1 MLYLNTIDVR
11 DNMVDK
17 SEKEWPDILHR
28 EGKTLMR
35 LFSNPDKNR
44 IGPAIKGEDP
54 VFYNPAMSRS
64 RTRSVLLMQYA
75 IENELLGNG
84 PIYAVDGL
92 SATGLRARRWLNE
105 LPEES
110 AERIEAT
117 IIDMNQFALDLAL
130 KTHEEFPPIHSKGEL
145 KAINGDLR
153 SAILNQGWHWVDI
166 DPYGTPTPFLDS
178 AIQSIARRGII
189 EVSATDTAAL
199 TGSSKNPL
207 LRRYGARVRN
217 DGLAH
222 DSALRVLLATV
233 GRIASKHERRIE
245 PLLSIWDSHHL
256 RVSARVIRSIE
267 GANKIEDSLGW
278 RVYSPTHEEV
288 LLSIESGL
296 HPGTN
301 LDILPMDCF
310 LPFGYPINRE
320 DDRISGPMW
329 IKNMGKKE
337 VLEFMTEERVLEMC
351 GPILT
356 KDDLLSWTEKDIEYE
371 NRRIVRS
378 VKNLANEANAIE
390 TPHHILVDYLSSW
403 LKIGSPPSPK
413 KLVKSIIDSGYC
425 ASLANYGKKPSIRT
439 DAPWDLIVKLALD
452 V

>member
-1 MLYLNTIDVR
+1 M
-11 DNMVDK
+11 
-17 SEKEWPDILHR
+17 EEWPSVIHR

-35 LFSNPDKNR
+35 LFSNPDEDKV
-44 IGPAIKGEDP
+44 GPAIKGEDP

-75 IENELLGNG
+75 IENKLLGNG

-92 SATGLRARRWLNE
+92 AATGLRARRWLNE
-105 LPEES
+105 LPKES
-110 AERIEAT
+110 AERIHAT
-117 IIDMNQFALDLAL
+117 IIDMNQYALDLAL
-130 KTHEEFPPIHSKGEL
+130 KTHEEFPPDHSKGEL
-145 KAINGDLR
+145 SAINGDLR
-153 SAILNQGWHWVDI
+153 SSILNQGWHWVDI
-166 DPYGTPTPFLDS
+166 DPYGSPTPFLDT
-178 AIQSIARRGII
+178 AIQSMARKGII

-233 GRIASKHERRIE
+233 GRVASKHERRIE
-245 PLLSIWDSHHL
+245 PLISIWDSHHL
-256 RVSARVIRSIE
+256 RVSMRVIRSIE

-288 LLSIESGL
+288 TASIKSGL
-296 HPGTN
+296 HTETS

-310 LPFGYPINRE
+310 LPLHHPINR
-320 DDRISGPMW
+320 DDERVSGPMW

-337 VLEFMTEERVLEMC
+337 VLAFMTEERVLQMC
-351 GPILT
+351 GPDPM
-356 KDDLLSWTEKDIEYE
+356 KEDLLQWTEKEFDYE
-371 NRRIVRS
+371 NRRILRS

-390 TPHHILVDYLSSW
+390 TQHHILVDYLSSW

-413 KLVKSIIDSGYC
+413 KLVKSIIEAGFS

-439 DAPWDLIVKLALD
+439 DAPWDLVVKIALEIHPPM
-452 V
+452 

>member
-1 MLYLNTIDVR
+1 M
-11 DNMVDK
+11 
-17 SEKEWPDILHR
+17 EEWPSVIHR

-35 LFSNPDKNR
+35 LFSNPDEDKV
-44 IGPAIKGEDP
+44 GPAIKGEDP

-75 IENELLGNG
+75 IENKLLGNG

-92 SATGLRARRWLNE
+92 AATGLRARRWLNE
-105 LPEES
+105 LPKES
-110 AERIEAT
+110 AERIHAT
-117 IIDMNQFALDLAL
+117 IIDMNQYALDLAL
-130 KTHEEFPPIHSKGEL
+130 KTHDEFPPDHSEGEL

-166 DPYGTPTPFLDS
+166 DPYGSPTPFLDT
-178 AIQSIARRGII
+178 AIQSMARKGII

-233 GRIASKHERRIE
+233 GRVASKHERRIE
-245 PLLSIWDSHHL
+245 PLISIWDSHHL
-256 RVSARVIRSIE
+256 RVSMRVIRSIE
-267 GANKIEDSLGW
+267 GANKIEESLGW

-288 LLSIESGL
+288 LASIKSGL
-296 HPGTN
+296 HTETS

-310 LPFGYPINRE
+310 LPLHYPIKR
-320 DDRISGPMW
+320 DDERVSGPMW

-337 VLEFMTEERVLEMC
+337 VLAFMTEERVLQMC
-351 GPILT
+351 GPDPM
-356 KDDLLSWTEKDIEYE
+356 KEDLLQWTEKEFDYE
-371 NRRIVRS
+371 NRRILRS
-378 VKNLANEANAIE
+378 VKNLADEANAIE
-390 TPHHILVDYLSSW
+390 TQHHILVDYLSSW

-413 KLVKSIIDSGYC
+413 KLVKSIIEAGFS

-439 DAPWDLIVKLALD
+439 DAPWDLVVKIALEIHPPM
-452 V
+452 

>member
-1 MLYLNTIDVR
+1 M
-11 DNMVDK
+11 
-17 SEKEWPDILHR
+17 EEWPSVIHR

-35 LFSNPDKNR
+35 LFSNPDEDKV
-44 IGPAIKGEDP
+44 GPAIKGEDP

-75 IENELLGNG
+75 IENKLLGNG

-92 SATGLRARRWLNE
+92 AATGLRARRWLNE
-105 LPEES
+105 LPKES
-110 AERIEAT
+110 AERIHAT
-117 IIDMNQFALDLAL
+117 IIDMNQYALDLAL
-130 KTHEEFPPIHSKGEL
+130 KTHDEFPPDHSEGEL

-166 DPYGTPTPFLDS
+166 DPYGSPTPFLDT
-178 AIQSIARRGII
+178 AIQSMARKGII

-233 GRIASKHERRIE
+233 GRVASKHERRIE
-245 PLLSIWDSHHL
+245 PLISIWDSHHL
-256 RVSARVIRSIE
+256 RVSMRVIRSIE
-267 GANKIEDSLGW
+267 GANKIEESLGW

-288 LLSIESGL
+288 LASIKSGL
-296 HPGTN
+296 HTETS

-310 LPFGYPINRE
+310 LPLHYPIKR
-320 DDRISGPMW
+320 DDERVSGPMW

-337 VLEFMTEERVLEMC
+337 VLAFMTEERVLQMC
-351 GPILT
+351 GPDPM
-356 KDDLLSWTEKDIEYE
+356 KEDLLQWTEKEFDYE
-371 NRRIVRS
+371 NRRILRS
-378 VKNLANEANAIE
+378 VKNLADEANAIE
-390 TPHHILVDYLSSW
+390 TQQHILVDYLSSW

-413 KLVKSIIDSGYC
+413 KLVKSIIEAGFS

-439 DAPWDLIVKLALD
+439 DAPWDLVVKIALEIHPPM
-452 V
+452 

>member
-1 MLYLNTIDVR
+1 M
-11 DNMVDK
+11 
-17 SEKEWPDILHR
+17 EEWPSVIHR

-35 LFSNPDKNR
+35 LFSNPDEDKV
-44 IGPAIKGEDP
+44 GPAIKGEDP

-75 IENELLGNG
+75 IENKLLGNG

-92 SATGLRARRWLNE
+92 AATGLRARRWLNE
-105 LPEES
+105 LPKES
-110 AERIEAT
+110 AERIHAT
-117 IIDMNQFALDLAL
+117 IIDMNQYALDLAL
-130 KTHEEFPPIHSKGEL
+130 KTHDEFPPDHSEGEL

-166 DPYGTPTPFLDS
+166 DPYGSPTPFLDT
-178 AIQSIARRGII
+178 AIQSMARKGII

-233 GRIASKHERRIE
+233 GRVASKHERRIE
-245 PLLSIWDSHHL
+245 PLISIWDSHHL
-256 RVSARVIRSIE
+256 RVSMRVIRSIE

-288 LLSIESGL
+288 LASIKSGL
-296 HPGTN
+296 HTETS

-310 LPFGYPINRE
+310 LPLHHPINR
-320 DDRISGPMW
+320 DDERVSGPMW

-337 VLEFMTEERVLEMC
+337 VLAFMTEERVLQMC
-351 GPILT
+351 GPDPM
-356 KDDLLSWTEKDIEYE
+356 KEDLLQWTEKEFDYE
-371 NRRIVRS
+371 NRRILRS

-390 TPHHILVDYLSSW
+390 TQHHILVDYLSSW

-413 KLVKSIIDSGYC
+413 KLVKSIIEAGFS

-439 DAPWDLIVKLALD
+439 DAPWDLVVKIALEIHPPM
-452 V
+452 

>member
-1 MLYLNTIDVR
+1 MEEESL
-11 DNMVDK
+11 
-17 SEKEWPDILHR
+17 EEWPSVIHR

-35 LFSNPDKNR
+35 LFSNPDEDKV
-44 IGPAIKGEDP
+44 GPAIKGEDP

-75 IENELLGNG
+75 IENKLLGNG

-92 SATGLRARRWLNE
+92 AATGLRARRWLNE
-105 LPEES
+105 LPKES
-110 AERIEAT
+110 AERIHAT
-117 IIDMNQFALDLAL
+117 IIDMNQYALDLAL
-130 KTHEEFPPIHSKGEL
+130 KTHDEFPPDHSKGEL
-145 KAINGDLR
+145 SAINGDLR

-166 DPYGTPTPFLDS
+166 DPYGSPTPFLDT
-178 AIQSIARRGII
+178 AIQSMARKGII

-233 GRIASKHERRIE
+233 GRVASKHERRIE
-245 PLLSIWDSHHL
+245 PLISIWDSHHL
-256 RVSARVIRSIE
+256 RVSMRVIRSIE

-288 LLSIESGL
+288 LASIKSGL
-296 HPGTN
+296 HTETS

-310 LPFGYPINRE
+310 LPLHHPINR
-320 DDRISGPMW
+320 DDERVSGPMW

-337 VLEFMTEERVLEMC
+337 VLAFMTEERVLQMC
-351 GPILT
+351 GPDPM
-356 KDDLLSWTEKDIEYE
+356 KEDLLKWTEKEFDYE
-371 NRRIVRS
+371 NRRILRS

-390 TPHHILVDYLSSW
+390 TQHHILVDYLSSW

-413 KLVKSIIDSGYC
+413 KLVKSIIEAGFS

-439 DAPWDLIVKLALD
+439 DAPWDLVVKIALEIHPPM
-452 V
+452 

>member
-1 MLYLNTIDVR
+1 MEEESL
-11 DNMVDK
+11 
-17 SEKEWPDILHR
+17 EEWPSVIHR
-28 EGKTLMR
+28 EGRTLMR
-35 LFSNPDKNR
+35 LFSNPDEDKV
-44 IGPAIKGEDP
+44 GPAIKGEDP

-75 IENELLGNG
+75 IENKLLGNG

-92 SATGLRARRWLNE
+92 AATGLRARRWLNE
-105 LPEES
+105 LPKES
-110 AERIEAT
+110 AERIHAT
-117 IIDMNQFALDLAL
+117 IIDMNQYALDLAL
-130 KTHEEFPPIHSKGEL
+130 KTHEEFPPDHSKGEL
-145 KAINGDLR
+145 SAINGDLR

-166 DPYGTPTPFLDS
+166 DPYGSPTPFLDT
-178 AIQSIARRGII
+178 AIQSMARKGII

-233 GRIASKHERRIE
+233 GRVASKHERRIE
-245 PLLSIWDSHHL
+245 PLISIWDSHHL
-256 RVSARVIRSIE
+256 RVSMRVIRSIE

-288 LLSIESGL
+288 LASIKSGL
-296 HPGTN
+296 HTETS

-310 LPFGYPINRE
+310 LPLHHPINR
-320 DDRISGPMW
+320 DDERVSGPMW

-337 VLEFMTEERVLEMC
+337 VLAFMTEERVLQMC
-351 GPILT
+351 GPDPM
-356 KDDLLSWTEKDIEYE
+356 KEDLLKWTEKEFDYE
-371 NRRIVRS
+371 NRRILRS

-390 TPHHILVDYLSSW
+390 TQHHILVDYLSSW

-413 KLVKSIIDSGYC
+413 KLVKSIIEAGFS

-439 DAPWDLIVKLALD
+439 DAPWDLVVKIALEIHPPM
-452 V
+452 

>member
-1 MLYLNTIDVR
+1 
-11 DNMVDK
+11 MVDG
-17 SEKEWPDILHR
+17 SVEEWPDVLHR

-35 LFSNPDKNR
+35 LFSNPDENR
-44 IGPAIKGEDP
+44 VGPAIKGENP

-75 IENELLGNG
+75 IENELIGNG

-105 LPEES
+105 LPQDS
-110 AERIEAT
+110 AERIHAT

-130 KTHEEFPPIHSKGEL
+130 KTHEEFPPIHTSGEL

-166 DPYGTPTPFLDS
+166 DPYGSPIPFLDT
-178 AIQSIARRGII
+178 AIQSIARKGII

-233 GRIASKHERRIE
+233 GRVASKHERRIE
-245 PLLSIWDSHHL
+245 PLMSIWDSHHL
-256 RVSARVIRSIE
+256 RVSVRVIRSIE
-267 GANKIEDSLGW
+267 GANKIEECLGW
-278 RVYSPTHEEV
+278 RVFSPTREEV
-288 LLSIESGL
+288 LSSIECGL
-296 HPGTN
+296 HPKTS
-301 LDILPMDCF
+301 LEIMPMHCF
-310 LPFGYPINRE
+310 LPFSYPVNKKDERF
-320 DDRISGPMW
+320 SGPMW

-337 VLEFMTEERVLEMC
+337 VLEFMTEERALKMC
-351 GPILT
+351 GPVEKKQDI
-356 KDDLLSWTEKDIEYE
+356 LSWSEKDFEYE
-371 NRRIVRS
+371 NRRIIKS
-378 VKNLANEANAIE
+378 VKHLFNEANAIE
-390 TPHHILVDYLSSW
+390 TPHHILVDSLSSW

-413 KLVKSIIDSGYC
+413 KLVSAIINSGYR
-425 ASLANYGKKPSIRT
+425 ASLANYGRKPSIRT

-452 V
+452 I

>member
-1 MLYLNTIDVR
+1 MEEESL
-11 DNMVDK
+11 
-17 SEKEWPDILHR
+17 EEWPSVIHR
-28 EGKTLMR
+28 EGRTLMR
-35 LFSNPDKNR
+35 LFSNPDEDKV
-44 IGPAIKGEDP
+44 GPAIKGEDP

-75 IENELLGNG
+75 IENKLLGNG

-92 SATGLRARRWLNE
+92 AATGLRARRWLNE
-105 LPEES
+105 LPKES
-110 AERIEAT
+110 AERIHAT
-117 IIDMNQFALDLAL
+117 IIDMNQYALDLAL
-130 KTHEEFPPIHSKGEL
+130 KTHDEFPPDHSKGEL
-145 KAINGDLR
+145 SAINGDLR

-166 DPYGTPTPFLDS
+166 DPYGSPTPFLDT
-178 AIQSIARRGII
+178 AIQSMARKGII

-233 GRIASKHERRIE
+233 GRVASKHERRIE
-245 PLLSIWDSHHL
+245 PLISIWDSHHL
-256 RVSARVIRSIE
+256 RVSMRVIRSIE

-288 LLSIESGL
+288 LASIKSGL
-296 HPGTN
+296 HTETS

-310 LPFGYPINRE
+310 LPLHHPINR
-320 DDRISGPMW
+320 DDERVSGPMW

-337 VLEFMTEERVLEMC
+337 VLAFMTEERVLQMC
-351 GPILT
+351 GPDPM
-356 KDDLLSWTEKDIEYE
+356 KEDLLKWTEKEFDYE
-371 NRRIVRS
+371 NRRILRS

-390 TPHHILVDYLSSW
+390 TQHHILVDYLSSW

-413 KLVKSIIDSGYC
+413 KLVKSIIEAGFS

-439 DAPWDLIVKLALD
+439 DAPWDLVVKIALEIHPPM
-452 V
+452 

>member
-1 MLYLNTIDVR
+1 M
-11 DNMVDK
+11 
-17 SEKEWPDILHR
+17 EEWPSVIHR

-35 LFSNPDKNR
+35 LFSNPDEDKV
-44 IGPAIKGEDP
+44 GPAIKGEDP

-75 IENELLGNG
+75 IENKLLGNG

-92 SATGLRARRWLNE
+92 AATGLRARRWLNE
-105 LPEES
+105 LPKES
-110 AERIEAT
+110 AERIHAT
-117 IIDMNQFALDLAL
+117 IIDMNQYALDLAL
-130 KTHEEFPPIHSKGEL
+130 KTHDEFPPDHSKGEL
-145 KAINGDLR
+145 SAINGDLR

-166 DPYGTPTPFLDS
+166 DPYGSPTPFLDT
-178 AIQSIARRGII
+178 AIQSMARKGII

-233 GRIASKHERRIE
+233 GRVASKHERRIE
-245 PLLSIWDSHHL
+245 PLISIWDSHHL
-256 RVSARVIRSIE
+256 RVSMRVIRSIE

-288 LLSIESGL
+288 LASIKSGL
-296 HPGTN
+296 HTETS

-310 LPFGYPINRE
+310 LPLHHPINR
-320 DDRISGPMW
+320 DDERVSGPMW

-337 VLEFMTEERVLEMC
+337 VLAFMTEERVLQMC
-351 GPILT
+351 GPDPM
-356 KDDLLSWTEKDIEYE
+356 KEDLLQWTEKEFDYE
-371 NRRIVRS
+371 NRRILRS

-390 TPHHILVDYLSSW
+390 TQHHILVDYLSSW

-413 KLVKSIIDSGYC
+413 KLVKSIIEAGFS

-439 DAPWDLIVKLALD
+439 DAPWDLVVKIALEIHPPM
-452 V
+452 

>member
-1 MLYLNTIDVR
+1 M
-11 DNMVDK
+11 
-17 SEKEWPDILHR
+17 EEWPSVIHR

-35 LFSNPDKNR
+35 LFSNPDEDKV
-44 IGPAIKGEDP
+44 GPAIKGEDP

-75 IENELLGNG
+75 IENKLLGNG

-92 SATGLRARRWLNE
+92 AATGLRARRWLNE
-105 LPEES
+105 LPKES
-110 AERIEAT
+110 AERIHAT
-117 IIDMNQFALDLAL
+117 IIDMNQYALDLAL
-130 KTHEEFPPIHSKGEL
+130 KTHDEFPPDHSEGEL

-166 DPYGTPTPFLDS
+166 DPYGSPTPFLDT
-178 AIQSIARRGII
+178 AIQSMARKGII

-233 GRIASKHERRIE
+233 GRVASKHERRIE
-245 PLLSIWDSHHL
+245 PLISIWDSHHL
-256 RVSARVIRSIE
+256 RVSMRVIRSIE
-267 GANKIEDSLGW
+267 GANKIEESLGW

-288 LLSIESGL
+288 LASIKSGL
-296 HPGTN
+296 HTETS

-310 LPFGYPINRE
+310 LPLHYPIKR
-320 DDRISGPMW
+320 DDERVSGPMW

-337 VLEFMTEERVLEMC
+337 VLAFMTEERVLQMC
-351 GPILT
+351 GPDPM
-356 KDDLLSWTEKDIEYE
+356 KEDLLQWTEKEFDYE
-371 NRRIVRS
+371 NRRILRS
-378 VKNLANEANAIE
+378 VKNLADEANAIE
-390 TPHHILVDYLSSW
+390 TQHHILVDYLSSW

-413 KLVKSIIDSGYC
+413 KLVKSIIEAGYS

-439 DAPWDLIVKLALD
+439 DAPWDLVVKIALEIHPPM
-452 V
+452 

>member
-1 MLYLNTIDVR
+1 
-11 DNMVDK
+11 MVDK
-17 SEKEWPDILHR
+17 SVDEWPDVLHR

-35 LFSNPDKNR
+35 LFSDPDENK
-44 IGPAIKGEDP
+44 IGPAIKGENP

-75 IENELLGNG
+75 IENKLLGNG

-105 LPEES
+105 LPEDS
-110 AERIEAT
+110 AKRIKAT
-117 IIDMNQFALDLAL
+117 IIDMNQFALNLAL
-130 KTHEEFPPIHSKGEL
+130 KTHEEFPPVHSEGEL

-166 DPYGTPTPFLDS
+166 DPYGSPIPFLDT
-178 AIQSIARRGII
+178 AVQSIARKGIL

-233 GRIASKHERRIE
+233 ARAAAKHERRIE
-245 PLLSIWDSHHL
+245 PLISIWDSHHL
-256 RVSARVIRSIE
+256 RVSVRVIRSIE
-267 GANKIEDSLGW
+267 GANKIEESVGW
-278 RVYSPTHEEV
+278 RVFSPTREEI
-288 LLSIESGL
+288 LASIESGL
-296 HPGTN
+296 HPKTS
-301 LDILPMDCF
+301 LDVMPIHCF
-310 LPFGYPINRE
+310 LPFGYPINRRDE
-320 DDRISGPMW
+320 RISGPMW

-337 VLEFMTEERVLEMC
+337 VLEFMTEERVLKMC
-351 GPILT
+351 APNAI
-356 KDDLLSWTEKDIEYE
+356 KDDILSWTEKDFEYE
-371 NRRIVRS
+371 NRRIVKS

-390 TPHHILVDYLSSW
+390 TPHHILVDSLSSW

-413 KLVKSIIDSGYC
+413 KLVKKISDSGYC
-425 ASLANYGKKPSIRT
+425 ASLANYGRKPSIRT

-452 V
+452 T

>member
-1 MLYLNTIDVR
+1 MISYTVG
-11 DNMVDK
+11 MEEE
-17 SEKEWPDILHR
+17 SMEEWPSVIHR

-35 LFSNPDKNR
+35 LFSNPDEDKV
-44 IGPAIKGEDP
+44 GPAIKGEDP

-75 IENELLGNG
+75 IENKLLGNG

-92 SATGLRARRWLNE
+92 AATGLRARRWLNE
-105 LPEES
+105 LPKES
-110 AERIEAT
+110 AERIHAT
-117 IIDMNQFALDLAL
+117 IIDMNQYALDLAL
-130 KTHEEFPPIHSKGEL
+130 KTHDEFPPDHSKGEL
-145 KAINGDLR
+145 SAINGDLR

-166 DPYGTPTPFLDS
+166 DPYGSPTPFLDT
-178 AIQSIARRGII
+178 AIQSMARKGII

-233 GRIASKHERRIE
+233 GRVASKHERRIE
-245 PLLSIWDSHHL
+245 PLISIWDSHHL
-256 RVSARVIRSIE
+256 RVSMRVIRSIE

-288 LLSIESGL
+288 LASIKSGL
-296 HPGTN
+296 HTETS

-310 LPFGYPINRE
+310 LPLHHPINR
-320 DDRISGPMW
+320 DDERVSGPMW

-337 VLEFMTEERVLEMC
+337 VLAFMTEERVLQMC
-351 GPILT
+351 GPDPM
-356 KDDLLSWTEKDIEYE
+356 KEDLLKWTEKEFDYE
-371 NRRIVRS
+371 NRRILRS

-390 TPHHILVDYLSSW
+390 TQHHILVDYLSSW

-413 KLVKSIIDSGYC
+413 KLVKSIIEAGFS

-439 DAPWDLIVKLALD
+439 DAPWDLVVKIALEIHPPM
-452 V
+452 

>member
-1 MLYLNTIDVR
+1 M
-11 DNMVDK
+11 
-17 SEKEWPDILHR
+17 EEWPSVIHR

-35 LFSNPDKNR
+35 LFSNPDEDKV
-44 IGPAIKGEDP
+44 GPAIKGEDP

-75 IENELLGNG
+75 IENKLLGNG

-92 SATGLRARRWLNE
+92 AATGLRARRWLNE
-105 LPEES
+105 LPKES
-110 AERIEAT
+110 AERIHAT
-117 IIDMNQFALDLAL
+117 IIDMNQYALDLAL
-130 KTHEEFPPIHSKGEL
+130 KTHDEFPPDHSKGEL
-145 KAINGDLR
+145 SAINGDLR

-166 DPYGTPTPFLDS
+166 DPYGSPTPFLDT
-178 AIQSIARRGII
+178 AIQSMARKGII

-233 GRIASKHERRIE
+233 GRVASKHERRIE
-245 PLLSIWDSHHL
+245 PLISIWDSHHL
-256 RVSARVIRSIE
+256 RVSMRVIRSIE

-288 LLSIESGL
+288 AASIKSGL
-296 HPGTN
+296 HTETS

-310 LPFGYPINRE
+310 LPLHHPINR
-320 DDRISGPMW
+320 DDERVSGPMW

-337 VLEFMTEERVLEMC
+337 VLAFMTEERVLQMC
-351 GPILT
+351 GPDPM
-356 KDDLLSWTEKDIEYE
+356 KEDLLKWTEKEFDYE
-371 NRRIVRS
+371 NRRILRS

-390 TPHHILVDYLSSW
+390 TQHHILVDYLSSW

-413 KLVKSIIDSGYC
+413 KLVKSIIEAGFS

-439 DAPWDLIVKLALD
+439 DAPWDLVVKIALEIHPPM
-452 V
+452 

>member
-1 MLYLNTIDVR
+1 M
-11 DNMVDK
+11 
-17 SEKEWPDILHR
+17 EEWPSVIHR

-35 LFSNPDKNR
+35 LFSNPDEDKV
-44 IGPAIKGEDP
+44 GPAIKGEDP

-75 IENELLGNG
+75 IENKLLGNG

-92 SATGLRARRWLNE
+92 AATGLRARRWLNE
-105 LPEES
+105 LPKES
-110 AERIEAT
+110 AERIHAT
-117 IIDMNQFALDLAL
+117 IIDMNQYALDLAL
-130 KTHEEFPPIHSKGEL
+130 KTHDEFPPDHSKGEL
-145 KAINGDLR
+145 SAINGDLR

-166 DPYGTPTPFLDS
+166 DPYGSPTPFLDT
-178 AIQSIARRGII
+178 AIQSMARKGII

-233 GRIASKHERRIE
+233 GRVASKHERRIE
-245 PLLSIWDSHHL
+245 PLISIWDSHHL
-256 RVSARVIRSIE
+256 RVSMRVIRSIE

-288 LLSIESGL
+288 AASIKSGL
-296 HPGTN
+296 HTETS

-310 LPFGYPINRE
+310 LPLHHPINR
-320 DDRISGPMW
+320 DDERVSGPMW

-337 VLEFMTEERVLEMC
+337 VLAFMTEERVLQMC
-351 GPILT
+351 GPDPM
-356 KDDLLSWTEKDIEYE
+356 KEDLLKWTEKEFDYE
-371 NRRIVRS
+371 NRRILRS

-390 TPHHILVDYLSSW
+390 TQHHILVDYLSSW

-413 KLVKSIIDSGYC
+413 KLVKSIIEAGFS
-425 ASLANYGKKPSIRT
+425 ASLANYGKKPTIRT
-439 DAPWDLIVKLALD
+439 DAPWDLVVKIALEIHPPM
-452 V
+452 

>member
-1 MLYLNTIDVR
+1 MEEESL
-11 DNMVDK
+11 
-17 SEKEWPDILHR
+17 EEWPSVIHR

-35 LFSNPDKNR
+35 LFSNPDEDKV
-44 IGPAIKGEDP
+44 GPAIKGEDP

-75 IENELLGNG
+75 IENKLLGNG

-92 SATGLRARRWLNE
+92 AATGLRARRWLNE
-105 LPEES
+105 LPKES
-110 AERIEAT
+110 AERIHAT
-117 IIDMNQFALDLAL
+117 IIDMNQYALDLAL
-130 KTHEEFPPIHSKGEL
+130 KTHDEFPPDHSKGEL
-145 KAINGDLR
+145 SAINGDLR

-166 DPYGTPTPFLDS
+166 DPYGSPTPFLDT
-178 AIQSIARRGII
+178 AIQSMARKGII

-233 GRIASKHERRIE
+233 GRVASKHERRIE
-245 PLLSIWDSHHL
+245 PLISIWDSHHL
-256 RVSARVIRSIE
+256 RVSMRVIRSIE

-288 LLSIESGL
+288 LASIKSGL
-296 HPGTN
+296 HTETS

-310 LPFGYPINRE
+310 LPLHHPINR
-320 DDRISGPMW
+320 DDERVSGPMW

-337 VLEFMTEERVLEMC
+337 VLAFMTEERVLQMC
-351 GPILT
+351 GPDPM
-356 KDDLLSWTEKDIEYE
+356 KEDLLQWTEKEFDYE
-371 NRRIVRS
+371 NRRILRS

-390 TPHHILVDYLSSW
+390 TQHHILVDYLSSW

-413 KLVKSIIDSGYC
+413 KLVKSIIEAGFS

-439 DAPWDLIVKLALD
+439 DAPWDLVVKIALEIHPPM
-452 V
+452 

>member
-1 MLYLNTIDVR
+1 M
-11 DNMVDK
+11 
-17 SEKEWPDILHR
+17 EEWPSVIHR

-35 LFSNPDKNR
+35 LFSNPDEDKV
-44 IGPAIKGEDP
+44 GPAIKGEDP

-75 IENELLGNG
+75 IENKLLGNG

-92 SATGLRARRWLNE
+92 AATGLRARRWLNE
-105 LPEES
+105 LPKES
-110 AERIEAT
+110 AERIHAT
-117 IIDMNQFALDLAL
+117 IIDMNQYALDLAL
-130 KTHEEFPPIHSKGEL
+130 KTHDEFPPDHSEGEL

-166 DPYGTPTPFLDS
+166 DPYGSPTPFLDT
-178 AIQSIARRGII
+178 AIQSMARKGII

-233 GRIASKHERRIE
+233 GRVASKHERRIE
-245 PLLSIWDSHHL
+245 PLISIWDSHHL
-256 RVSARVIRSIE
+256 RVSMRVIRSIE
-267 GANKIEDSLGW
+267 GANKIEESLGW

-288 LLSIESGL
+288 LASIKSGL
-296 HPGTN
+296 HTETS

-310 LPFGYPINRE
+310 LPLHYPINR
-320 DDRISGPMW
+320 DDERVSGPMW

-337 VLEFMTEERVLEMC
+337 VLAFMTEERVLQMC
-351 GPILT
+351 GPDPM
-356 KDDLLSWTEKDIEYE
+356 KEDLLQWTEKEFDYE
-371 NRRIVRS
+371 NRRILRS
-378 VKNLANEANAIE
+378 VKNLADEANAIE
-390 TPHHILVDYLSSW
+390 TQHHILVDYLSSW

-413 KLVKSIIDSGYC
+413 KLVKSIIEAGFS

-439 DAPWDLIVKLALD
+439 DAPWDLIVKIALEIHPPM
-452 V
+452 

>member
-1 MLYLNTIDVR
+1 M
-11 DNMVDK
+11 
-17 SEKEWPDILHR
+17 EEWPSVIHR

-35 LFSNPDKNR
+35 LFSNPDEDKV
-44 IGPAIKGEDP
+44 GPAIKGEDP

-75 IENELLGNG
+75 IENKLLGNG

-92 SATGLRARRWLNE
+92 AATGLRARRWLNE
-105 LPEES
+105 LPKES
-110 AERIEAT
+110 AERIHAT
-117 IIDMNQFALDLAL
+117 IIDMNQYALDLAL
-130 KTHEEFPPIHSKGEL
+130 KTHDEFPPDHSEGEL

-166 DPYGTPTPFLDS
+166 DPYGSPTPFLDT
-178 AIQSIARRGII
+178 AIQSMARKGII

-233 GRIASKHERRIE
+233 GRVASKHERRIE
-245 PLLSIWDSHHL
+245 PLISIWDSHHL
-256 RVSARVIRSIE
+256 RVSMRVIRSIE

-288 LLSIESGL
+288 LASIKSGL
-296 HPGTN
+296 HTETS

-310 LPFGYPINRE
+310 LPLHHPINR
-320 DDRISGPMW
+320 DDERVSGPMW

-337 VLEFMTEERVLEMC
+337 VLAFMTEERVLQMC
-351 GPILT
+351 GPDPM
-356 KDDLLSWTEKDIEYE
+356 KEDLLKWTEKEFDYE
-371 NRRIVRS
+371 NRRILRS

-390 TPHHILVDYLSSW
+390 TQHHILVDYLSSW

-413 KLVKSIIDSGYC
+413 KLVKSIIEAGFS

-439 DAPWDLIVKLALD
+439 DAPWDLVVKIALEIHPPM
-452 V
+452 

>member
-1 MLYLNTIDVR
+1 MEEESL
-11 DNMVDK
+11 
-17 SEKEWPDILHR
+17 EEWPSVIHR
-28 EGKTLMR
+28 EGRTLMR
-35 LFSNPDKNR
+35 LFSNPDEDKV
-44 IGPAIKGEDP
+44 GPAIKGEDP

-75 IENELLGNG
+75 IENKLLGNG

-92 SATGLRARRWLNE
+92 AATGLRARRWLNE
-105 LPEES
+105 LPKES
-110 AERIEAT
+110 AERIHAT
-117 IIDMNQFALDLAL
+117 IIDMNQYALDLAL
-130 KTHEEFPPIHSKGEL
+130 KTHDEFPPDHSKGEL
-145 KAINGDLR
+145 SAINGDLR

-166 DPYGTPTPFLDS
+166 DPYGSPTPFLDT
-178 AIQSIARRGII
+178 AIQSMARKGII

-233 GRIASKHERRIE
+233 GRVASKHERRIE
-245 PLLSIWDSHHL
+245 PLISIWDSHHL
-256 RVSARVIRSIE
+256 RVSMRVIRSIE

-288 LLSIESGL
+288 LASIKSGL
-296 HPGTN
+296 HTETS

-310 LPFGYPINRE
+310 LPLHHPINR
-320 DDRISGPMW
+320 DDERVSGPMW

-337 VLEFMTEERVLEMC
+337 VLAFMTEERVLQMC
-351 GPILT
+351 GPDPM
-356 KDDLLSWTEKDIEYE
+356 KEDLLQWTEKEFDYE
-371 NRRIVRS
+371 NRRILRS

-390 TPHHILVDYLSSW
+390 TQHHILVDYLSSW

-413 KLVKSIIDSGYC
+413 KLVKSIIEAGFS

-439 DAPWDLIVKLALD
+439 DAPWDLVVKIALEIHPPM
-452 V
+452 

>member
-1 MLYLNTIDVR
+1 MEEESL
-11 DNMVDK
+11 
-17 SEKEWPDILHR
+17 EEWPSVIHR

-35 LFSNPDKNR
+35 LFSNPDEDKV
-44 IGPAIKGEDP
+44 GPAIKGEDP

-75 IENELLGNG
+75 IENKLLGNG

-92 SATGLRARRWLNE
+92 AATGLRARRWLNE
-105 LPEES
+105 LPKES
-110 AERIEAT
+110 AERIHAT
-117 IIDMNQFALDLAL
+117 IIDMNQYALDLAL
-130 KTHEEFPPIHSKGEL
+130 KTHEEFPPDHSKGEL
-145 KAINGDLR
+145 SAINGDLR

-166 DPYGTPTPFLDS
+166 DPYGSPTPFLDT
-178 AIQSIARRGII
+178 AIQSMARKGII

-233 GRIASKHERRIE
+233 GRVASKHERRIE
-245 PLLSIWDSHHL
+245 PLISIWDSHHL
-256 RVSARVIRSIE
+256 RVSMRVIRSIE

-288 LLSIESGL
+288 LASIKSGL
-296 HPGTN
+296 HTETS

-310 LPFGYPINRE
+310 LPLHHPINR
-320 DDRISGPMW
+320 DDERVSGPMW

-337 VLEFMTEERVLEMC
+337 VLAFMTEERVLQMC
-351 GPILT
+351 GPDPM
-356 KDDLLSWTEKDIEYE
+356 KEDLLQWTEKEFDYE
-371 NRRIVRS
+371 NRRILRS

-390 TPHHILVDYLSSW
+390 TQHHILVDYLSSW

-413 KLVKSIIDSGYC
+413 KLVKSIIEAGFS

-439 DAPWDLIVKLALD
+439 DAPWDLVVKIALEIHPPM
-452 V
+452 

>member
-1 MLYLNTIDVR
+1 M
-11 DNMVDK
+11 
-17 SEKEWPDILHR
+17 EEWPSVIHR

-35 LFSNPDKNR
+35 LFSNPDEDKV
-44 IGPAIKGEDP
+44 GPAIKGEDP

-75 IENELLGNG
+75 IENKLLGNG

-92 SATGLRARRWLNE
+92 AATGLRARRWLNE
-105 LPEES
+105 LPKES
-110 AERIEAT
+110 AERIHAT
-117 IIDMNQFALDLAL
+117 IIDMNQYALDLAL
-130 KTHEEFPPIHSKGEL
+130 KTHDEFPPDHSEGEL

-166 DPYGTPTPFLDS
+166 DPYGSPTPFLDT
-178 AIQSIARRGII
+178 AIQSMARKGII

-233 GRIASKHERRIE
+233 GRVASKHERRIE
-245 PLLSIWDSHHL
+245 PLISIWDSHHL
-256 RVSARVIRSIE
+256 RVSMRVIRSIE
-267 GANKIEDSLGW
+267 GANKIEESLGW

-288 LLSIESGL
+288 LASIKSGL
-296 HPGTN
+296 HTETS

-310 LPFGYPINRE
+310 LPLHYPIKR
-320 DDRISGPMW
+320 DDERVSGPMW

-337 VLEFMTEERVLEMC
+337 VLAFMTEERVLQMC
-351 GPILT
+351 GPDPM
-356 KDDLLSWTEKDIEYE
+356 KEDLLQWTEKEFDYE
-371 NRRIVRS
+371 NRRILRS

-390 TPHHILVDYLSSW
+390 TQHHILVDYLSSW

-413 KLVKSIIDSGYC
+413 KLVKSIIEAGFS

-439 DAPWDLIVKLALD
+439 DAPWDLVVKIALEIHPPM
-452 V
+452 

>member
-1 MLYLNTIDVR
+1 M
-11 DNMVDK
+11 
-17 SEKEWPDILHR
+17 EEWPSVIHR

-35 LFSNPDKNR
+35 LFSNPDEDKV
-44 IGPAIKGEDP
+44 GPAIKGEDP

-75 IENELLGNG
+75 IENKLLGNG

-92 SATGLRARRWLNE
+92 AATGLRARRWLNE
-105 LPEES
+105 LPKES
-110 AERIEAT
+110 AERIHAT
-117 IIDMNQFALDLAL
+117 IIDMNQYALDLAL
-130 KTHEEFPPIHSKGEL
+130 KTHDEFPPDHSKGEL
-145 KAINGDLR
+145 SAINGDLR

-166 DPYGTPTPFLDS
+166 DPYGSPTPFLDT
-178 AIQSIARRGII
+178 AIQSMARKGII

-233 GRIASKHERRIE
+233 GRVASKHERRIE
-245 PLLSIWDSHHL
+245 PLISIWDSHHL
-256 RVSARVIRSIE
+256 RVSMRVIRSIE

-288 LLSIESGL
+288 LASIKSGL
-296 HPGTN
+296 HTETS

-310 LPFGYPINRE
+310 LPLHHPINR
-320 DDRISGPMW
+320 DDERVSGPMW

-337 VLEFMTEERVLEMC
+337 VLAFMTEERVLQMC
-351 GPILT
+351 GPDPM
-356 KDDLLSWTEKDIEYE
+356 KEDLLKWTEKEFDYE
-371 NRRIVRS
+371 NRRILRS

-390 TPHHILVDYLSSW
+390 TQHHILVDYLSSW

-413 KLVKSIIDSGYC
+413 KLVKSIIEAGFS

-439 DAPWDLIVKLALD
+439 DAPWDLVVKIALEIHPPM
-452 V
+452 

>member
-1 MLYLNTIDVR
+1 M
-11 DNMVDK
+11 
-17 SEKEWPDILHR
+17 EEWPSVIHR
-28 EGKTLMR
+28 EGRTLMR
-35 LFSNPDKNR
+35 LFSNPDEDKV
-44 IGPAIKGEDP
+44 GPAIKGEDP

-75 IENELLGNG
+75 IENKLLGNG

-92 SATGLRARRWLNE
+92 AATGLRARRWLNE
-105 LPEES
+105 LPKES
-110 AERIEAT
+110 AERIHAT
-117 IIDMNQFALDLAL
+117 IIDMNQYALDLAL
-130 KTHEEFPPIHSKGEL
+130 KTHEEFPPDHSKGEL
-145 KAINGDLR
+145 SAINGDLR

-166 DPYGTPTPFLDS
+166 DPYGSPTPFLDT
-178 AIQSIARRGII
+178 AIQSMARKGII

-233 GRIASKHERRIE
+233 GRVASKHERRIE
-245 PLLSIWDSHHL
+245 PLISIWDSHHL
-256 RVSARVIRSIE
+256 RVSMRVIRSIE

-288 LLSIESGL
+288 LASIKSGL
-296 HPGTN
+296 HTETS

-310 LPFGYPINRE
+310 LPLHHPINR
-320 DDRISGPMW
+320 DDERVSGPMW

-337 VLEFMTEERVLEMC
+337 VLAFMTEERVLQMC
-351 GPILT
+351 GPDPM
-356 KDDLLSWTEKDIEYE
+356 KEDLLQWTEKEFDYE
-371 NRRIVRS
+371 NRRILRS

-390 TPHHILVDYLSSW
+390 TQHHILVDYLSSW

-413 KLVKSIIDSGYC
+413 KLVKSIIEAGFS

-439 DAPWDLIVKLALD
+439 DAPWDLVVKIALEIHPPM
-452 V
+452 

>member
-1 MLYLNTIDVR
+1 
-11 DNMVDK
+11 MVDK
-17 SEKEWPDILHR
+17 SVDEWPDVLHR

-35 LFSNPDKNR
+35 LFSDPDENK
-44 IGPAIKGEDP
+44 IGPAIKGENP

-75 IENELLGNG
+75 IENKLLGNG

-105 LPEES
+105 LPQDS
-110 AERIEAT
+110 AKRIRAT
-117 IIDMNQFALDLAL
+117 IIDMNQFALNLAL
-130 KTHEEFPPIHSKGEL
+130 KTHEEFPPVHSEGEL

-153 SAILNQGWHWVDI
+153 SAILNQGWQWVDI
-166 DPYGTPTPFLDS
+166 DPYGSPIPFLDT
-178 AIQSIARRGII
+178 AVQSIARKGIL

-233 GRIASKHERRIE
+233 GRAASKHERRIE
-245 PLLSIWDSHHL
+245 PLISIWDSHHL
-256 RVSARVIRSIE
+256 RVSVRVIRSIE
-267 GANKIEDSLGW
+267 GANKIEESVGW
-278 RVYSPTHEEV
+278 RVFSPTREEI
-288 LLSIESGL
+288 LASIESGL
-296 HPGTN
+296 HPKTS
-301 LDILPMDCF
+301 LDVMPIHCF
-310 LPFGYPINRE
+310 LPFGYPINRRDE
-320 DDRISGPMW
+320 RISGPMW

-337 VLEFMTEERVLEMC
+337 VLEFMTEDRVLKMC
-351 GPILT
+351 APNAI
-356 KDDLLSWTEKDIEYE
+356 KDDILSWTEKDFEYE
-371 NRRIVRS
+371 NRRIVKS

-390 TPHHILVDYLSSW
+390 TPHHILVDSLSSW

-413 KLVKSIIDSGYC
+413 KLVKGIMDYGYC
-425 ASLANYGKKPSIRT
+425 ASLTNYGRKPSIRT

-452 V
+452 T

>member
-1 MLYLNTIDVR
+1 M
-11 DNMVDK
+11 
-17 SEKEWPDILHR
+17 EEWPSVIHR

-35 LFSNPDKNR
+35 LFSNPDEDKV
-44 IGPAIKGEDP
+44 GPAIKGEDP

-75 IENELLGNG
+75 IENKLLGNG

-92 SATGLRARRWLNE
+92 AATGLRARRWLNE
-105 LPEES
+105 LPKES
-110 AERIEAT
+110 AERIHAT
-117 IIDMNQFALDLAL
+117 IIDMNQYALDLAL
-130 KTHEEFPPIHSKGEL
+130 KTHEEFPPDHSKGEL
-145 KAINGDLR
+145 SAINGDLR

-166 DPYGTPTPFLDS
+166 DPYGSPTPFLDT
-178 AIQSIARRGII
+178 AIQSMARKGII

-233 GRIASKHERRIE
+233 GRVASKHERRIE
-245 PLLSIWDSHHL
+245 PLISIWDSHHL
-256 RVSARVIRSIE
+256 RVSMRVIRSIE

-288 LLSIESGL
+288 LASIKSGL
-296 HPGTN
+296 HTETS

-310 LPFGYPINRE
+310 LPLHHPINR
-320 DDRISGPMW
+320 DDERVSGPMW

-337 VLEFMTEERVLEMC
+337 VLAFMTEERVLQMC
-351 GPILT
+351 GPDPM
-356 KDDLLSWTEKDIEYE
+356 KEDLLKWTEKEFDYE
-371 NRRIVRS
+371 NRRILRS

-390 TPHHILVDYLSSW
+390 TQHHILVDYLSSW

-413 KLVKSIIDSGYC
+413 KLVKSIIEAGFS

-439 DAPWDLIVKLALD
+439 DAPWDLVVKIALEIHPPM
-452 V
+452 

>member
-1 MLYLNTIDVR
+1 M
-11 DNMVDK
+11 
-17 SEKEWPDILHR
+17 EEWPSVIHR
-28 EGKTLMR
+28 EGRTLMR
-35 LFSNPDKNR
+35 LFSNPDEDKV
-44 IGPAIKGEDP
+44 GPAIKGEDP

-75 IENELLGNG
+75 IENKLLGNG

-92 SATGLRARRWLNE
+92 AATGLRARRWLNE
-105 LPEES
+105 LPKES
-110 AERIEAT
+110 AERIHAT
-117 IIDMNQFALDLAL
+117 IIDMNQYALDLAL
-130 KTHEEFPPIHSKGEL
+130 KTHEEFPPDHSKGEL
-145 KAINGDLR
+145 SAINGDLR

-166 DPYGTPTPFLDS
+166 DPYGSPTPFLDT
-178 AIQSIARRGII
+178 AIQSMARKGII

-233 GRIASKHERRIE
+233 GRVASKHERRIE
-245 PLLSIWDSHHL
+245 PLISIWDSHHL
-256 RVSARVIRSIE
+256 RVSMRVIRSIE

-288 LLSIESGL
+288 VASIKSGL
-296 HPGTN
+296 HTETS

-310 LPFGYPINRE
+310 LPLHHPINR
-320 DDRISGPMW
+320 DDERVSGPMW

-337 VLEFMTEERVLEMC
+337 VLAFMTEERVLQMC
-351 GPILT
+351 GPDPM
-356 KDDLLSWTEKDIEYE
+356 KEDLLKWTEKEFDYE
-371 NRRIVRS
+371 NRRILRS

-390 TPHHILVDYLSSW
+390 TQHHILVDYLSSW

-413 KLVKSIIDSGYC
+413 KLVKSIIEAGFS

-439 DAPWDLIVKLALD
+439 DAPWDLVVKIALEIHPPM
-452 V
+452 

>member
-1 MLYLNTIDVR
+1 
-11 DNMVDK
+11 MVDK
-17 SEKEWPDILHR
+17 SVDEWPDVLHR

-35 LFSNPDKNR
+35 LFSDPDENK
-44 IGPAIKGEDP
+44 IGPAIKGENP

-105 LPEES
+105 LPQDS
-110 AERIEAT
+110 AKRIKAT
-117 IIDMNQFALDLAL
+117 IIDMNQFALNLAL
-130 KTHEEFPPIHSKGEL
+130 KTHEEFPPVHSKGEL

-153 SAILNQGWHWVDI
+153 SVILNQGWHWVDI
-166 DPYGTPTPFLDS
+166 DPYGSPIPFLDT
-178 AIQSIARRGII
+178 AVQSIARKGIL

-233 GRIASKHERRIE
+233 GRAASKHERRIE
-245 PLLSIWDSHHL
+245 PLISIWDSHHL
-256 RVSARVIRSIE
+256 RVSVRVIRSIE
-267 GANKIEDSLGW
+267 GANKIEESLGW
-278 RVYSPTHEEV
+278 RVFSPTREEI
-288 LLSIESGL
+288 LASIESGL
-296 HPGTN
+296 HPKTS
-301 LDILPMDCF
+301 LDLMPIHCF
-310 LPFGYPINRE
+310 LPFSYPINRRDE
-320 DDRISGPMW
+320 RISGPMW

-351 GPILT
+351 APNAI
-356 KDDLLSWTEKDIEYE
+356 KDDILSWTEKDFEYE
-371 NRRIVRS
+371 NRRIVKS
-378 VKNLANEANAIE
+378 VKNLANEAQGIE
-390 TPHHILVDYLSSW
+390 TPHHILVDSLSSW

-413 KLVKSIIDSGYC
+413 KLVERISDSGYC
-425 ASLANYGKKPSIRT
+425 ASLANYGRKPSIRT

-452 V
+452 T

>member
-1 MLYLNTIDVR
+1 M
-11 DNMVDK
+11 
-17 SEKEWPDILHR
+17 EEWPSVIHR

-35 LFSNPDKNR
+35 LFSNPDEDKV
-44 IGPAIKGEDP
+44 GPAIKGEDP

-75 IENELLGNG
+75 IENKLLGNG

-92 SATGLRARRWLNE
+92 AATGLRARRWLNE
-105 LPEES
+105 LPKES
-110 AERIEAT
+110 AERIHAT
-117 IIDMNQFALDLAL
+117 IIDMNQYSLDLAL
-130 KTHEEFPPIHSKGEL
+130 KTHDEFPPDHSKGEL
-145 KAINGDLR
+145 SAINGDLR

-166 DPYGTPTPFLDS
+166 DPYGSPTPFLDT
-178 AIQSIARRGII
+178 AIQSMARKGII

-233 GRIASKHERRIE
+233 GRVASKHERRIE
-245 PLLSIWDSHHL
+245 PLISIWDSHHL
-256 RVSARVIRSIE
+256 RVSMRVIRSIE

-288 LLSIESGL
+288 LASIKSGL
-296 HPGTN
+296 HTETS

-310 LPFGYPINRE
+310 LPLHHPINR
-320 DDRISGPMW
+320 DDERVSGPMW

-337 VLEFMTEERVLEMC
+337 VLAFMTEERVLQMC
-351 GPILT
+351 GPDPM
-356 KDDLLSWTEKDIEYE
+356 KEDLLKWTEKEFDYE
-371 NRRIVRS
+371 NRRILRS

-390 TPHHILVDYLSSW
+390 TQHHILVDYLSSW

-413 KLVKSIIDSGYC
+413 KLVKSIIEAGFS

-439 DAPWDLIVKLALD
+439 DAPWDLVVKIALEIHPPM
-452 V
+452 

>member
-1 MLYLNTIDVR
+1 M
-11 DNMVDK
+11 
-17 SEKEWPDILHR
+17 EEWPSVIHR
-28 EGKTLMR
+28 EGRTLMR
-35 LFSNPDKNR
+35 LFSNPDEDKV
-44 IGPAIKGEDP
+44 GPAIKGEDP

-75 IENELLGNG
+75 IENKLLGNG

-92 SATGLRARRWLNE
+92 AATGLRARRWLNE
-105 LPEES
+105 LPKES
-110 AERIEAT
+110 AERIHAT
-117 IIDMNQFALDLAL
+117 IIDMNQYALDLAL
-130 KTHEEFPPIHSKGEL
+130 KTHDEFPPDHSEGEL

-166 DPYGTPTPFLDS
+166 DPYGSPTPFLDT
-178 AIQSIARRGII
+178 AIQSMARKGII

-233 GRIASKHERRIE
+233 GRVASKHERRIE
-245 PLLSIWDSHHL
+245 PLISIWDSHHL
-256 RVSARVIRSIE
+256 RVSMRVIRSIE
-267 GANKIEDSLGW
+267 GANKIEESLGW

-288 LLSIESGL
+288 LASIKSGL
-296 HPGTN
+296 HTETS

-310 LPFGYPINRE
+310 LPLHYPIKR
-320 DDRISGPMW
+320 DDERVSGPMW

-337 VLEFMTEERVLEMC
+337 VLAFMTEERVLQMC
-351 GPILT
+351 GPDPM
-356 KDDLLSWTEKDIEYE
+356 KEDLLQWTEKEFDYE
-371 NRRIVRS
+371 NRRILRS
-378 VKNLANEANAIE
+378 VKNLADEANAIE
-390 TPHHILVDYLSSW
+390 TQHHILVDYLSSW

-413 KLVKSIIDSGYC
+413 KLVKSIIEAGFS

-439 DAPWDLIVKLALD
+439 DAPWDLVVKIALEIHPPM
-452 V
+452 

>member
-1 MLYLNTIDVR
+1 M
-11 DNMVDK
+11 
-17 SEKEWPDILHR
+17 EEWPSVIHR

-35 LFSNPDKNR
+35 LFSNPDEDKV
-44 IGPAIKGEDP
+44 GPAIKGEDP

-75 IENELLGNG
+75 IENKLLGNG

-92 SATGLRARRWLNE
+92 AATGLRARRWLNE
-105 LPEES
+105 LPKES
-110 AERIEAT
+110 AERIHAT
-117 IIDMNQFALDLAL
+117 IIDMNQYALDLAL
-130 KTHEEFPPIHSKGEL
+130 KTHDEFPPDHSEGEL

-166 DPYGTPTPFLDS
+166 DPYGSPTPFLDT
-178 AIQSIARRGII
+178 AIQSMARKGII

-233 GRIASKHERRIE
+233 GRVASKHERRIE
-245 PLLSIWDSHHL
+245 PLISIWDSHHL
-256 RVSARVIRSIE
+256 RVSMRVIRSIE
-267 GANKIEDSLGW
+267 GANKIEESLGW

-288 LLSIESGL
+288 LASIKSGL
-296 HPGTN
+296 HTETS

-310 LPFGYPINRE
+310 LPLHYPINR
-320 DDRISGPMW
+320 DDERVSGPMW

-337 VLEFMTEERVLEMC
+337 VLAFMTEERVLQMC
-351 GPILT
+351 GPNPM
-356 KDDLLSWTEKDIEYE
+356 KEDLLQWTEKEFDYE
-371 NRRIVRS
+371 NRRILRS

-390 TPHHILVDYLSSW
+390 TQHHILVDYLSSW

-413 KLVKSIIDSGYC
+413 KLVKSIIEAGFS

-439 DAPWDLIVKLALD
+439 DAPWDLVVKIALEIHPPM
-452 V
+452 

>member
-1 MLYLNTIDVR
+1 M
-11 DNMVDK
+11 
-17 SEKEWPDILHR
+17 EEWPSVIHR

-35 LFSNPDKNR
+35 LFSNPDEDKV
-44 IGPAIKGEDP
+44 GPAIKGEDP

-75 IENELLGNG
+75 IENKLLGNG

-92 SATGLRARRWLNE
+92 AATGLRARRWLNE
-105 LPEES
+105 LPKES
-110 AERIEAT
+110 AERIHAT
-117 IIDMNQFALDLAL
+117 IIDMNQYALDLAL
-130 KTHEEFPPIHSKGEL
+130 KTHDEFPPDHSEGEL

-166 DPYGTPTPFLDS
+166 DPYGSPTPFLDT
-178 AIQSIARRGII
+178 AIQSMARKGII

-233 GRIASKHERRIE
+233 GRVASKHERRIE
-245 PLLSIWDSHHL
+245 PLISIWDSHHL
-256 RVSARVIRSIE
+256 RVSMRIIRSIE
-267 GANKIEDSLGW
+267 GANKIEESLGW

-288 LLSIESGL
+288 VASIKSGL
-296 HPGTN
+296 HTETS

-310 LPFGYPINRE
+310 LPLHHPINR
-320 DDRISGPMW
+320 DDERVSGPMW

-337 VLEFMTEERVLEMC
+337 VLAFMTEERVLQMC
-351 GPILT
+351 GPDPM
-356 KDDLLSWTEKDIEYE
+356 KEDLLKWTEKEFDYE
-371 NRRIVRS
+371 NRRILRS
-378 VKNLANEANAIE
+378 VKNLADEANAIE
-390 TPHHILVDYLSSW
+390 TQHHILVDYLSSW

-413 KLVKSIIDSGYC
+413 KLVKSIIEAGFS

-439 DAPWDLIVKLALD
+439 DAPWDLVVKIALEIHPPM
-452 V
+452 

>member
-1 MLYLNTIDVR
+1 M
-11 DNMVDK
+11 
-17 SEKEWPDILHR
+17 EEWPSVIHR
-28 EGKTLMR
+28 EGRTLMR
-35 LFSNPDKNR
+35 LFSNPDEDKV
-44 IGPAIKGEDP
+44 GPAIKGEDP

-75 IENELLGNG
+75 IENKLLGNG

-92 SATGLRARRWLNE
+92 AATGLRARRWLNE
-105 LPEES
+105 LPKES
-110 AERIEAT
+110 AERIHAT
-117 IIDMNQFALDLAL
+117 IIDMNQYALDLAL
-130 KTHEEFPPIHSKGEL
+130 KTHDEFPPDHSKGEL
-145 KAINGDLR
+145 SAINGDLR

-166 DPYGTPTPFLDS
+166 DPYGSPTPFLDT
-178 AIQSIARRGII
+178 AIQSMARKGII

-233 GRIASKHERRIE
+233 GRVASKHERRIE
-245 PLLSIWDSHHL
+245 PLISIWDSHHL
-256 RVSARVIRSIE
+256 RVSMRVIRSIE

-288 LLSIESGL
+288 LASIKSGL
-296 HPGTN
+296 HTETS

-310 LPFGYPINRE
+310 LPLHHPINR
-320 DDRISGPMW
+320 DDERVSGPMW

-337 VLEFMTEERVLEMC
+337 VLAFMTEERVLQMC
-351 GPILT
+351 GPDPM
-356 KDDLLSWTEKDIEYE
+356 KEDLLKWTEKEFDYE
-371 NRRIVRS
+371 NRRILRS

-390 TPHHILVDYLSSW
+390 TQHHILVDYLSSW

-413 KLVKSIIDSGYC
+413 KLVKSIIEAGFS

-439 DAPWDLIVKLALD
+439 DAPWDLVVKIALEIHPPM
-452 V
+452 

>member
-1 MLYLNTIDVR
+1 M
-11 DNMVDK
+11 
-17 SEKEWPDILHR
+17 EEWPSVIHR

-35 LFSNPDKNR
+35 LFSNPDEDKV
-44 IGPAIKGEDP
+44 GPAIKGEDP

-75 IENELLGNG
+75 IENKLLGNG

-92 SATGLRARRWLNE
+92 AATGLRARRWLNE
-105 LPEES
+105 LPKES
-110 AERIEAT
+110 AERIHAT
-117 IIDMNQFALDLAL
+117 IIDMNQYALDLAL
-130 KTHEEFPPIHSKGEL
+130 KTHDEFPPDHSEGEL

-166 DPYGTPTPFLDS
+166 DPYGSPTPFLDT
-178 AIQSIARRGII
+178 AIQSMARKGII

-233 GRIASKHERRIE
+233 GRVASKHERRIE
-245 PLLSIWDSHHL
+245 PLISIWDSHHL
-256 RVSARVIRSIE
+256 RVSMRVIRSIE
-267 GANKIEDSLGW
+267 GANKIEESLGW
-278 RVYSPTHEEV
+278 RVCSPTHEEV
-288 LLSIESGL
+288 LASIKSGL
-296 HPGTN
+296 HTETS

-310 LPFGYPINRE
+310 LPLHYPIKR
-320 DDRISGPMW
+320 DDERVSGPMW

-337 VLEFMTEERVLEMC
+337 VLAFMTEERVLQMC
-351 GPILT
+351 GPDPM
-356 KDDLLSWTEKDIEYE
+356 KEDLLQWTEKEFDYE
-371 NRRIVRS
+371 NRRILRS
-378 VKNLANEANAIE
+378 VKNLADEANAIE
-390 TPHHILVDYLSSW
+390 TQHHILVDYLSSW

-413 KLVKSIIDSGYC
+413 KLVKSIIEAGFS

-439 DAPWDLIVKLALD
+439 DAPWDLVVKIALEIHPPM
-452 V
+452 

>member
-1 MLYLNTIDVR
+1 M
-11 DNMVDK
+11 
-17 SEKEWPDILHR
+17 EEWPSVIHR
-28 EGKTLMR
+28 EGRTLMR
-35 LFSNPDKNR
+35 LFSNPDEDKV
-44 IGPAIKGEDP
+44 GPAIKGEDP

-75 IENELLGNG
+75 IENKLLGNG

-92 SATGLRARRWLNE
+92 AATGLRARRWLNE
-105 LPEES
+105 LPKES
-110 AERIEAT
+110 AERIHAT
-117 IIDMNQFALDLAL
+117 IIDMNQYALDLAL
-130 KTHEEFPPIHSKGEL
+130 KTHEEFPPDHSKGEL
-145 KAINGDLR
+145 SAINGDLR

-166 DPYGTPTPFLDS
+166 DPYGSPTPFLDT
-178 AIQSIARRGII
+178 AIQSMARKGII

-233 GRIASKHERRIE
+233 GRVASKHERRIE
-245 PLLSIWDSHHL
+245 PLISIWDSHHL
-256 RVSARVIRSIE
+256 RVSMRVIRSIE

-288 LLSIESGL
+288 LASIKSGL
-296 HPGTN
+296 HTETS

-310 LPFGYPINRE
+310 LPLHHPINR
-320 DDRISGPMW
+320 DDERVSGPMW

-337 VLEFMTEERVLEMC
+337 VLAFMTEERVLQMC
-351 GPILT
+351 GPDPM
-356 KDDLLSWTEKDIEYE
+356 KEDLLKWTEKEFDYE
-371 NRRIVRS
+371 NRRILRS
-378 VKNLANEANAIE
+378 VKNLADEANAIE
-390 TPHHILVDYLSSW
+390 TQQHILVDYLSSW

-413 KLVKSIIDSGYC
+413 KLVKSIIEAGFS

-439 DAPWDLIVKLALD
+439 DAPWDLVVKIALEIHPPM
-452 V
+452 

>member
-1 MLYLNTIDVR
+1 M
-11 DNMVDK
+11 
-17 SEKEWPDILHR
+17 EEWPSVIHR
-28 EGKTLMR
+28 EGRTLMR
-35 LFSNPDKNR
+35 LFSNPDEDKV
-44 IGPAIKGEDP
+44 GPAIKGEDP

-75 IENELLGNG
+75 IENKLLGNG

-92 SATGLRARRWLNE
+92 AATGLRARRWLNE
-105 LPEES
+105 LPKES
-110 AERIEAT
+110 AERIHAT
-117 IIDMNQFALDLAL
+117 IIDMNQYALDLAL
-130 KTHEEFPPIHSKGEL
+130 KTHEEFPPDHSKGEL
-145 KAINGDLR
+145 SAINGDLR

-166 DPYGTPTPFLDS
+166 DPYGSPTPFLDT
-178 AIQSIARRGII
+178 AIQSMARKGII

-233 GRIASKHERRIE
+233 GRVASKHERRIE
-245 PLLSIWDSHHL
+245 PLISIWDSHHL
-256 RVSARVIRSIE
+256 RVSMRVIRSIE

-288 LLSIESGL
+288 LASIKSGL
-296 HPGTN
+296 HTETS

-310 LPFGYPINRE
+310 LPLHHPINR
-320 DDRISGPMW
+320 DDERVSGPMW

-337 VLEFMTEERVLEMC
+337 VLAFMTEERVLQMC
-351 GPILT
+351 GPDPM
-356 KDDLLSWTEKDIEYE
+356 KEDLLKWTEKEFDYE
-371 NRRIVRS
+371 NRRILRS

-390 TPHHILVDYLSSW
+390 TQHHILVDYLSSW

-413 KLVKSIIDSGYC
+413 KLVKSIIEAGFS

-439 DAPWDLIVKLALD
+439 DAPWDLVVKIALEIHPPM
-452 V
+452 

>member
-1 MLYLNTIDVR
+1 M
-11 DNMVDK
+11 
-17 SEKEWPDILHR
+17 EEWPSVIHR

-35 LFSNPDKNR
+35 LFSNPDEDKV
-44 IGPAIKGEDP
+44 GPAIKGEDP

-75 IENELLGNG
+75 IENKLLGNG

-92 SATGLRARRWLNE
+92 AATGLRARRWLNE
-105 LPEES
+105 LPKES
-110 AERIEAT
+110 AERIHAT
-117 IIDMNQFALDLAL
+117 IIDMNQYALDLAL
-130 KTHEEFPPIHSKGEL
+130 KTHEEFPPDHSKGEL
-145 KAINGDLR
+145 SAINGDLR

-166 DPYGTPTPFLDS
+166 DPYGSPTPFIDT
-178 AIQSIARRGII
+178 AIQSMARKGII

-233 GRIASKHERRIE
+233 GRVASKHERRIE
-245 PLLSIWDSHHL
+245 PLISIWDSHHL
-256 RVSARVIRSIE
+256 RVSMRVIRSIE

-288 LLSIESGL
+288 VASIKSGL
-296 HPGTN
+296 HTETS

-310 LPFGYPINRE
+310 LPLHHPINR
-320 DDRISGPMW
+320 DDERVSGPMW

-337 VLEFMTEERVLEMC
+337 VLAFMTEERVLQMC
-351 GPILT
+351 GPNPM
-356 KDDLLSWTEKDIEYE
+356 KEDLLKWTEKEFDYE
-371 NRRIVRS
+371 NRRILRS

-390 TPHHILVDYLSSW
+390 TQHHILVDYLSSW

-413 KLVKSIIDSGYC
+413 KLVKSIIEAGFS

-439 DAPWDLIVKLALD
+439 DAPWDLVVKIALEIHPPM
-452 V
+452 

>member
-1 MLYLNTIDVR
+1 M
-11 DNMVDK
+11 
-17 SEKEWPDILHR
+17 EEWPSVIHR
-28 EGKTLMR
+28 EGRTLMR
-35 LFSNPDKNR
+35 LFSNPDEDKV
-44 IGPAIKGEDP
+44 GPAIKGEDP

-75 IENELLGNG
+75 IENKLLGNG

-92 SATGLRARRWLNE
+92 AATGLRARRWLNE
-105 LPEES
+105 LPKES
-110 AERIEAT
+110 AERIHAT
-117 IIDMNQFALDLAL
+117 IIDMNQYALDLAL
-130 KTHEEFPPIHSKGEL
+130 KTHEEFPPDHSKGEL
-145 KAINGDLR
+145 SAINGDLR

-166 DPYGTPTPFLDS
+166 DPYGSPTPFLDT
-178 AIQSIARRGII
+178 AIQSMARKGII

-233 GRIASKHERRIE
+233 GRVASKHERRIE
-245 PLLSIWDSHHL
+245 PLISIWDSHHL
-256 RVSARVIRSIE
+256 RVSMRVIRSIE
-267 GANKIEDSLGW
+267 GANKIEESLGW

-288 LLSIESGL
+288 LASIKSGL
-296 HPGTN
+296 HTETS

-310 LPFGYPINRE
+310 LPLHYPIKR
-320 DDRISGPMW
+320 DDERVSGPMW

-337 VLEFMTEERVLEMC
+337 VLAFMTEERVLQMC
-351 GPILT
+351 GPDPM
-356 KDDLLSWTEKDIEYE
+356 KEDLLQWTEKEFDYE
-371 NRRIVRS
+371 NRRILRS
-378 VKNLANEANAIE
+378 VKNLADEANAIE
-390 TPHHILVDYLSSW
+390 TQHHILVDYLSSW

-413 KLVKSIIDSGYC
+413 KLVKSIIEAGYS

-439 DAPWDLIVKLALD
+439 DAPWDLVVKIALEIHPPM
-452 V
+452 

>member
-1 MLYLNTIDVR
+1 M
-11 DNMVDK
+11 
-17 SEKEWPDILHR
+17 EEWPSVIHR

-35 LFSNPDKNR
+35 LFSNPDEDKV
-44 IGPAIKGEDP
+44 GPAIKGEDP

-75 IENELLGNG
+75 IENKLLGNG

-92 SATGLRARRWLNE
+92 AATGLRARRWLNE
-105 LPEES
+105 LPKES
-110 AERIEAT
+110 AERIHAT
-117 IIDMNQFALDLAL
+117 IIDMNQYALDLAL
-130 KTHEEFPPIHSKGEL
+130 KTHEEFPPDHSKGEL
-145 KAINGDLR
+145 NAINGDLR

-166 DPYGTPTPFLDS
+166 DPYGSPTPFLDT
-178 AIQSIARRGII
+178 AIQSMARKGII

-233 GRIASKHERRIE
+233 GRVASKHERRIE
-245 PLLSIWDSHHL
+245 PLISIWDSHHL
-256 RVSARVIRSIE
+256 RVSMRVIRSIE
-267 GANKIEDSLGW
+267 GANKIEESLGW

-288 LLSIESGL
+288 LASIKSGL
-296 HPGTN
+296 HTETS

-310 LPFGYPINRE
+310 LPLHYPIKR
-320 DDRISGPMW
+320 DDERVSGPMW

-337 VLEFMTEERVLEMC
+337 VLAFMTEERVLQMC
-351 GPILT
+351 GPEPM
-356 KDDLLSWTEKDIEYE
+356 KEDLLQWTEKEFDYE
-371 NRRIVRS
+371 NRRILRS
-378 VKNLANEANAIE
+378 VKNLADEANAIE
-390 TPHHILVDYLSSW
+390 TQHHILVDYLSSW

-413 KLVKSIIDSGYC
+413 KLVKSIIEAGFS

-439 DAPWDLIVKLALD
+439 DAPWDLVVKIALEIHPPM
-452 V
+452 